1 MYARSFPQSLAF
13 IAAGAL
19 SGLSL
24 GCIISTNGGGS
35 DECGSTFSNSHEAS
49 DGKCYCNSG
58 YTWENPEDDDDYDC
72 EYIEGRDDSSQC
84 NDPNSFLNSDT
95 CYCDP
100 GYIWCDLSD
109 ANDYSCCVDPAQ
121 DSIAGT
127 GDDTVTADT
136 GNVETGSGTDT
147 VADTTADGGSVDDT
161 GPEPGV
167 EPDPADCNGDHEGEY
182 FCSHTAAMGP
192 EGSTMWQCL
201 GSVWTEVSQAD
212 LDALCVFDTYEFAY
226 GCTDEGDLAGS
237 VGTVCGFGPGT
248 DCNGDDATCADDDVL
263 DYCLYGKLS
272 SASCLEVCQ
281 DPSQKM
287 TYDHGYCAE
296 DPDDMGLFDCFCCD
310 EGDEGCPI
318 NEGSSSSG

>member
-1 MYARSFPQSLAF
+1 MYARSFPKSIVS

-19 SGLSL
+19 FGLSL
-24 GCIISTNGGGS
+24 GCIISTNGGSS
-35 DECGSTFSNSHEAS
+35 DECGSTFSHSHEGS
-49 DGKCYCNSG
+49 DGMCYCDSN
-58 YTWENPEDDDDYDC
+58 YTWENPQDDNDYDC
-72 EYIEGRDDSSQC
+72 EYIGGRGDGSQC
-84 NDPNSFLNSDT
+84 SEPNSDVRDGI

-100 GYIWCDLSD
+100 GYIWCEPNDSD
-109 ANDYSCCVDPAQ
+109 DFSCCLDPAQ
-121 DSIAGT
+121 DSNAGT
-127 GDDTVTADT
+127 VDT
-136 GNVETGSGTDT
+136 GTETA
-147 VADTTADGGSVDDT
+147 ADTTASTGGVDDT

-167 EPDPADCNGDHEGEY
+167 DPDPADCNADHEGEY

-248 DCNGDDATCADDDVL
+248 PCNGDDATCADDDLL

-281 DPSQKM
+281 DPSQTM
-287 TYDHGYCAE
+287 TYDHGYCGE
-296 DPDDMGLFDCFCCD
+296 DPDEMGLFDCFCCD

-318 NEGSSSSG
+318 NEGGSSSSG